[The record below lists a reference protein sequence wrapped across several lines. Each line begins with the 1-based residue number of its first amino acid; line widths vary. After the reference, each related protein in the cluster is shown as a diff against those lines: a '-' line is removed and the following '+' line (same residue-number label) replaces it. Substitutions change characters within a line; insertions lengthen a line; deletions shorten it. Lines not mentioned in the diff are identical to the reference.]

1 MDLDVGPGGLFEE
14 FPLQP
19 MVMDLFNLYVTV
31 RLRRR
36 ERRALGLCHPNHEE
50 SDDPKHQISL
60 V

>member
-36 ERRALGLCHPNHEE
+36 ERRALGL
-50 SDDPKHQISL
+50 
-60 V
+60 